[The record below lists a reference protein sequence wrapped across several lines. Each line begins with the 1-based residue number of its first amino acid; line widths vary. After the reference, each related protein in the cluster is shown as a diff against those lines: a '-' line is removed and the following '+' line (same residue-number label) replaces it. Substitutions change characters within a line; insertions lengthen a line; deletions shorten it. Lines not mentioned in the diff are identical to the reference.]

1 MLTREY
7 AIVAPDRAGFAAD
20 VAEYLQRSPRQLP
33 SRYLYDALGSALFDA
48 ICRLPWYR
56 VTRAE
61 TALLERH
68 AAQIVNGLSRP
79 LNVAELGG
87 GNGEKLA
94 VMLERAG
101 SRFRHVHLI
110 DISEAALDHAQ
121 SRLAEMPC
129 SQVTAFQGTYEDGLS
144 ELASLRR
151 DGSWT
156 VLLLGSN
163 IGNFDPPG
171 AHALLRQIH
180 GSLEA
185 GDALLLGA
193 DLVKPE
199 RELLL
204 AYDDPLQVTAAF
216 NRNLLQRINGELG
229 GTFNLDAFQH
239 RAVWNGDAGR
249 VEMHLVCTRR
259 QVVRVSA
266 ADLELTFEQGD
277 SIWTESSYKWDADA
291 IIAEG
296 RAAGF
301 REAGQW
307 VDSDAGFALTRFMV

>member
-7 AIVAPDRAGFAAD
+7 AIVAPARAGFAAD
-20 VAEYLQRSPRQLP
+20 VADYLQRSPRQLP

-48 ICRLPWYR
+48 ICQLPWYR

-61 TALLERH
+61 TALLHRH
-68 AAQIVNGLSRP
+68 AAQIVSGLSRP

-94 VMLERAG
+94 VLLERAG
-101 SRFRHVHLI
+101 VRFRHVHLI

-121 SRLAEMPC
+121 SRLAEVPC
-129 SQVTAFQGTYEDGLS
+129 SQVTTFQGTYEDGLS
-144 ELASLRR
+144 ELTRVRR

-156 VLLLGSN
+156 VLFLGSN
-163 IGNFDPPG
+163 IGNFDPD
-171 AHALLRQIH
+171 AARALLHQIH
-180 GSLEA
+180 GALEP

-216 NRNLLQRINGELG
+216 NRNLLQRINSELG
-229 GTFNLDAFQH
+229 GTFDLDAFQH
-239 RAVWNGDAGR
+239 RAVWNSHAGR

-259 QVVRVSA
+259 HAVRVSA
-266 ADLELTFEQGD
+266 ADLELTFEQGE
-277 SIWTESSYKWDADA
+277 SIWTESSYKWNADA
-291 IIAEG
+291 ILAEG
-296 RAAGF
+296 RSAGF

-307 VDSDAGFALTRFMV
+307 IDEDAGFALTRFMV

>member
-7 AIVAPDRAGFAAD
+7 AIVAPKRAGFAAD
-20 VAEYLQRSPRQLP
+20 VADYLQRSPRQLP

-61 TALLERH
+61 TALLRRH
-68 AAQIVNGLSRP
+68 APHIVSGLSRP

-94 VMLERAG
+94 VLLECAG

-110 DISEAALDHAQ
+110 DISEAALDQAR
-121 SRLAEMPC
+121 SRLAELPC
-129 SQVTAFQGTYEDGLS
+129 SQVTTFQGTYEGGLS

-156 VLLLGSN
+156 VLFLGSN
-163 IGNFDPPG
+163 IGNFDPEG

-180 GSLEA
+180 GSLEG

-193 DLVKPE
+193 DLIKPE

-216 NRNLLQRINGELG
+216 NRNLLQRINSELG

-239 RAVWNGDAGR
+239 RAVWNSEAGR
-249 VEMHLVCTRR
+249 VEMHLVCTQR
-259 QVVRVSA
+259 QVVCISA
-266 ADLELTFEQGD
+266 ADLELTFEEGEA
-277 SIWTESSYKWDADA
+277 IWTESSYKWDADA

-296 RAAGF
+296 EAAGF

-307 VDSDAGFALTRFMV
+307 VDEDAGFAVTRFMV

>member
-7 AIVAPDRAGFAAD
+7 AIVAPERAGFAAD

-48 ICRLPWYR
+48 ICRLPWYL

-61 TALLERH
+61 TALLHRH
-68 AAQIVNGLSRP
+68 AAEIVSGLSHP

-94 VMLERAG
+94 VLLERAG
-101 SRFRHVHLI
+101 SRFRHVHLV

-121 SRLAEMPC
+121 SRLAEVPC
-129 SQVTAFQGTYEDGLS
+129 AQVTTFQGTYEDGLDGLT
-144 ELASLRR
+144 ELRR
-151 DGSWT
+151 DGSWM
-156 VLLLGSN
+156 VLFLGSN
-163 IGNFDPPG
+163 IGNFDPEG

-180 GSLEA
+180 GSLES

-216 NRNLLQRINGELG
+216 NRNLLQRINSELG
-229 GTFNLDAFQH
+229 GTFNLDAFRH
-239 RAVWNGDAGR
+239 RAVWNRHAGR
-249 VEMHLVCTRR
+249 VEMHLVCARR

-266 ADLELTFEQGD
+266 ADLELTFEHGD

-307 VDSDAGFALTRFMV
+307 VDEDAGFALTRFMV